1 LGEQGGEF
9 VLTTSMVFKTE
20 LENLLAKAIEHQVE
34 VMSSPHAVVDF
45 PNYKYH
51 VGIITGLRQALEL
64 AEEAE
69 SVINKRERGA

>member
-1 LGEQGGEF
+1 

-20 LENLLAKAIEHQVE
+20 LENLLAKAIETQVE
-34 VMSSPHAVVDF
+34 VISAPHAVVDF

-51 VGIITGLRQALEL
+51 VGIIAGLRQALEM